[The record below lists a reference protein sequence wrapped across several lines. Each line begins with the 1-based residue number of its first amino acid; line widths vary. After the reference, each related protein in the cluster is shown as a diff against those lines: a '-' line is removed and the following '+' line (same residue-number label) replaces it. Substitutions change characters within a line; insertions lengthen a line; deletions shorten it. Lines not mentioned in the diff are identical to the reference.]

1 MKEKIDIHAKLIDEI
16 NNSFQY
22 IHIYIY
28 IFNLEIDG
36 TVRISNEN
44 MSFFRVKK
52 SISIDINHLGIKT
65 KNISSE
71 HF

>member
-22 IHIYIY
+22 IYIY

>member
-16 NNSFQY
+16 NNSFQ
-22 IHIYIY
+22 YIY

-52 SISIDINHLGIKT
+52 SISIDINHLEIKS